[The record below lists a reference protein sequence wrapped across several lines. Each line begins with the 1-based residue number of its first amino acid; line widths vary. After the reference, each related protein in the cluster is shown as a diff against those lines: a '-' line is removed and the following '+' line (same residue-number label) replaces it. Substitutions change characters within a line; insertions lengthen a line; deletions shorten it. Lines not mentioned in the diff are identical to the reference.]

1 MITIQLDPLESTAV
15 IELLQG
21 HLADMYAT
29 SPPESVH
36 ALDLSKL
43 KAPAIRFWT
52 AWEND
57 VLLGCVALKQHSAS
71 MGEIKSMRTDPAVR
85 GKGIGRALL
94 QHVLAEAAAS
104 GITDLYL
111 ETGSMDFFKPARSLY
126 QSAGFMFCGPFA
138 DYQDDE
144 NSCFM
149 HKNLQV
155 AADIAE
161 PVQCQL
167 DAYNAKDLAAFCRC
181 YHPDIAIYRMP
192 ASSPALQGL
201 DALRQFYATE
211 RFTLPALRAE
221 VLSRMVVGNKVIDH
235 ERVYGLSETPSE
247 VAVVYEVEAGLIKNA
262 WFYPSR

>member
-1 MITIQLDPLESTAV
+1 MNIILDPLESSAV
-15 IELLQG
+15 IALLQG

-29 SPPESVH
+29 SPAESVH

-43 KAPAIRFWT
+43 KAPDIRFWT
-52 AWEND
+52 GWEND
-57 VLLGCVALKQHSAS
+57 ALLGCVALKQHSAGI
-71 MGEIKSMRTDPAVR
+71 GEIKSMRTDPKVR

-94 QHVLAEAAAS
+94 QHVLAEAAAL
-104 GITDLYL
+104 GIDTLYL

-126 QSAGFMFCGPFA
+126 QSAGFVFCGPFA
-138 DYQDDE
+138 DYPEDA

-149 HKNLQV
+149 VKSLL
-155 AADIAE
+155 AAPDVRE
-161 PVQCQL
+161 PVQRQL

-201 DALRQFYATE
+201 AALRQFYASE

-235 ERVYGLSETPSE
+235 ERVHGLSDTPSE
-247 VAVVYEVEAGLIKNA
+247 VAVVYEVEAGLIKSA
-262 WFYPSR
+262 WFYPAS